1 MIAGSRVLPKPVRLE
16 FLTKAWT
23 DRSMR
28 SKQMLWKNS
37 LADNLGRELDRARGK
52 RDALASDVTK
62 LTAQI
67 AELETRLSEQNDRR
81 ERERVVGE
89 IEGMKKR
96 LKDTAKTF
104 APVLGGLCDATQTA
118 AAVVPEARE
127 LNSYLLA
134 VGTEVDTVI
143 DLLLHELERQAEAV
157 RAGQAAPNLPQPANA
172 AKTLK
177 NNDRLLRFPTWLR
190 RNEEE
195 KKKDTDR
202 RSAAA

>member
-1 MIAGSRVLPKPVRLE
+1 MFGK
-16 FLTKAWT
+16 KAL
-23 DRSMR
+23 M
-28 SKQMLWKNS
+28 
-37 LADNLGRELDRARGK
+37 DNLSRELDRARDKRDALAFK

-67 AELETRLSEQNDRR
+67 AELEARLSEQNDRR
-81 ERERVVGE
+81 KRERVVGE
-89 IEGMKKR
+89 IEEMKKR
-96 LKDTAKTF
+96 LKETAKTF
-104 APVLGGLCDATQTA
+104 APALGGLCDATQTA

-143 DLLLHELERQAEAV
+143 DFLLRELERQAGAV
-157 RAGQAAPNLPQPANA
+157 RAGQAVLDLPQSANEA
-172 AKTLK
+172 HPPPK
-177 NNDRLLRFPTWLR
+177 NNDRLLRFPIWLR

-195 KKKDTDR
+195 KKMDTDR

>member
-1 MIAGSRVLPKPVRLE
+1 M
-16 FLTKAWT
+16 F
-23 DRSMR
+23 
-28 SKQMLWKNS
+28 WKNS

-96 LKDTAKTF
+96 LKETAKTF